1 MSQDTSFRSM
11 KSSDRTLAPPLN
23 SAAPHHPNRKYL
35 LSTLPIFRPLP
46 LGDHALCISSQ
57 RNADFL
63 KRQHKT
69 NVSLLFIK
77 KRRKT
82 SSFLRFSSYV
92 PQQNTSAAR
101 FVPSFK
107 YHRFLFLLSTL
118 FILQILLRRFIMTPP
133 SRKKKKLTNLTKPPH
148 KNDEKENGYV

>member
-11 KSSDRTLAPPLN
+11 KSSDHTLAPPLN

-35 LSTLPIFRPLP
+35 LSTLPIFSPRLP
-46 LGDHALCISSQ
+46 GGHTLWISSQ

-69 NVSLLFIK
+69 NVSHLFIK

-82 SSFLRFSSYV
+82 TTFLRFSSYA
-92 PQQNTSAAR
+92 PQQNTSAVR

-118 FILQILLRRFIMTPP
+118 FILQILSCRFIMTPP
-133 SRKKKKLTNLTKPPH
+133 SRKR
-148 KNDEKENGYV
+148 KN